1 MFSVKELRAV
11 KTKWSYKRSVNLLLS
26 QQSKLKL
33 CPHKIIQG
41 TSVFLK
47 GSLPIFNEQNW
58 DAQGENEV
66 FLADLLGMFANHR
79 PLFSVY
85 VFSFIFGLEF
95 WIFSILWKAKLTI
108 HA

>member
-41 TSVFLK
+41 TSV
-47 GSLPIFNEQNW
+47 
-58 DAQGENEV
+58 
-66 FLADLLGMFANHR
+66 
-79 PLFSVY
+79 SVSESAY
-85 VFSFIFGLEF
+85 I
-95 WIFSILWKAKLTI
+95 
-108 HA
+108 